1 MKNYEKTIRK
11 IQMNLFSEKKSEPI
25 EKTVVRNLYDV
36 IGLHFNKP
44 KPYLG
49 DYYASDETENKNCC

>member
-1 MKNYEKTIRK
+1 LHN
-11 IQMNLFSEKKSEPI
+11 
-25 EKTVVRNLYDV
+25 NLYDV